1 MWCQGMISTFVFK
14 ASQGPSALAAPSG
27 RDMAWLHAVTKVP
40 SLVLTFLFL
49 TLVLVLQVMSVSPS
63 LASGQRWS
71 PSTAARHGKSCTV
84 LQVRDVCPDF
94 SSLPN
99 GINWRVETSAGS
111 EMCPAQ
117 CGRWCSPP
125 LALIPL
131 CLFLQKWGVSWSPL
145 KQLTAGALAL
155 SCMSC

>member
-1 MWCQGMISTFVFK
+1 MISASVFK

-40 SLVLTFLFL
+40 SLVLTFLLL
-49 TLVLVLQVMSVSPS
+49 TVVLVLQVMSVSPS

-71 PSTAARHGKSCTV
+71 PSTAARHGKSCTA
-84 LQVRDVCPDF
+84 LQVRDVSPDFF
-94 SSLPN
+94 SSLPS
-99 GINWRVETSAGS
+99 GINWRVGASASS

-117 CGRWCSPP
+117 CGCWCSPS